1 MLSISVKE
9 FLFWKNKQL
18 SKGGDQQSFDVLL
31 DCIGGISTSD
41 LNMKILNPKEN
52 LHLKKNLEFL
62 ESLWEEQ
69 LLKACPIQYLCG
81 ITFWRDLKLKVTNK
95 VLIPRPETELIVD
108 IVFNIFK
115 KKSEKLFFAELGTG
129 SGAIS
134 IALALAYP
142 FSFGVATDIDQDA
155 LEIATKNYKIF
166 SNQSNLKFFCGNWW
180 SPLESF
186 KGKID
191 LAISNPP
198 YIPRDTYEKLPKEVK
213 NFEPKIALLGGDDGL
228 KHIRE
233 IILKAPLFL
242 KEKGWLIL
250 ENHFDQSEKVK
261 KLLIKIIILNL
272 SINYFFTLLIHSFLL
287 VNLIIYL
294 L

>member
-1 MLSISVKE
+1 MLCISVEE
-9 FLFWKNKQL
+9 FLFWKKKQL
-18 SKGGDQQSFDVLL
+18 SKGGDQPSFAVLL
-31 DCIGGISTSD
+31 DCIGGISSSD
-41 LNMKILNPKEN
+41 LNLKSINPKEDI
-52 LHLKKNLEFL
+52 HLKKNLEFL
-62 ESLWEEQ
+62 ESVWDDH
-69 LLKACPIQYLCG
+69 LLKSCPIQYLCG

-108 IVFNIFK
+108 IVFNIFR

-142 FSFGVATDIDQDA
+142 FSDGVATDINQDA
-155 LEIATKNYKIF
+155 LEIATKNYINSSK
-166 SNQSNLKFFCGNWW
+166 QSNLKFYCGNWW

-198 YIPRDTYEKLPKEVK
+198 YIPKDTYEKLPKEVK
-213 NFEPKIALLGGDDGL
+213 DFEPKIALFGGEDGL

-233 IILKAPLFL
+233 IIQKAPLYL
-242 KEKGWLIL
+242 KERGLLIF
-250 ENHFDQSEKVK
+250 ENHFDQGEKVK
-261 KLLIKIIILNL
+261 QLLIKYKFTSIEIVKEL
-272 SINYFFTLLIHSFLL
+272 SGIGRFTIGR
-287 VNLIIYL
+287 YK
-294 L
+294 

>member
-1 MLSISVKE
+1 MLSISVEE
-9 FLFWKNKQL
+9 FLFWKKTQL
-18 SKGGDQQSFDVLL
+18 SKGGDHQSLALL
-31 DCIGGISTSD
+31 IDSVGGISTSD
-41 LNMKILNPKEN
+41 LNLISINPEGN

-62 ESLWEEQ
+62 ESIWNEH
-69 LLKACPIQYLCG
+69 LLKSCPIQYLCG

-108 IVFNIFK
+108 IVFNIFP
-115 KKSEKLFFAELGTG
+115 KKSEKLLFAELGTG

-142 FSFGVATDIDQDA
+142 LWDGIASDIDQDA
-155 LEIATKNYKIF
+155 LEIARENFIN
-166 SNQSNLKFFCGNWW
+166 SSQQSNLKFYCGNWW

-198 YIPRDTYEKLPKEVK
+198 YIPRDTYEKLPIEVK
-213 NFEPKIALLGGDDGL
+213 DFEPKVALLGGEDGL
-228 KHIRE
+228 KHISE
-233 IILKAPLFL
+233 IIQKAPLFL
-242 KEKGWLIL
+242 KENGWLIL

-261 KLLIKIIILNL
+261 QLLIENKFTSLENGKAL
-272 SINYFFTLLIHSFLL
+272 SGIGRFTIGR
-287 VNLIIYL
+287 YK
-294 L
+294 

>member
-1 MLSISVKE
+1 MLFISVEE
-9 FLFWKNKQL
+9 FLVWKKKQL
-18 SKGGDQQSFDVLL
+18 SKGGDQQSFAVLL

-41 LNMKILNPKEN
+41 LNSKRINPEGK
-52 LHLKKNLEFL
+52 LQLKNNLEFL
-62 ESLWEEQ
+62 ESVWDDH
-69 LLKACPIQYLCG
+69 LLKSCPIQYLCG

-108 IVFNIFK
+108 IVFNIFR

-134 IALALAYP
+134 IALAIAYP
-142 FSFGVATDIDQDA
+142 LSDGIATDIDQDA
-155 LEIATKNYKIF
+155 LEIATKNYLNSSKK
-166 SNQSNLKFFCGNWW
+166 SNLKFYCGNWW

-186 KGKID
+186 KGQLD
-191 LAISNPP
+191 LVISNPP

-213 NFEPKIALLGGDDGL
+213 NFEPKVALLGGEDGL

-233 IILKAPLFL
+233 IIQKAPIFL

-250 ENHFDQSEKVK
+250 ENHFDQGEKVK
-261 KLLIKIIILNL
+261 QLFIKNKFTSIEIVKDL
-272 SINYFFTLLIHSFLL
+272 SGIGRFTIGR
-287 VNLIIYL
+287 YK
-294 L
+294 

>member
-1 MLSISVKE
+1 MLGISVEE
-9 FLFWKNKQL
+9 FLCWKKKQL
-18 SKGGDQQSFDVLL
+18 SKGGDQQSFSVLL
-31 DCIGGISTSD
+31 DCLGGLSTSD
-41 LNMKILNPKEN
+41 LNLISINSERN

-62 ESLWEEQ
+62 ESVWDDH
-69 LLKACPIQYLCG
+69 LLKSCPIQYLCG

-108 IVFNIFK
+108 IVFSIFR

-142 FSFGVATDIDQDA
+142 LSEGVATDIDQDA
-155 LEIATKNYKIF
+155 LEIATKNYINSSK
-166 SNQSNLKFFCGNWW
+166 QSNLKFYCGNWW

-186 KGKID
+186 KGNLD

-213 NFEPKIALLGGDDGL
+213 NFEPKVALLGGEDGL

-233 IILKAPLFL
+233 IIQKAPFFL

-261 KLLIKIIILNL
+261 QLLIKNKFTSIKIVKDL
-272 SINYFFTLLIHSFLL
+272 SGIGRFTIGR
-287 VNLIIYL
+287 YK
-294 L
+294 

>member
-9 FLFWKNKQL
+9 FLFWKKTQL
-18 SKGGDQQSFDVLL
+18 SKGGDHQSLALLL
-31 DCIGGISTSD
+31 DSVGGISTSD
-41 LNMKILNPKEN
+41 LNLKSINPEGN
-52 LHLKKNLEFL
+52 IQIKKNLEFL
-62 ESLWEEQ
+62 ESVWDDH
-69 LLKACPIQYLCG
+69 LLKSSPIQYLCG
-81 ITFWRDLKLKVTNK
+81 ISYWRDLKLKVTNK

-108 IVFNIFK
+108 IVFNIFR

-142 FSFGVATDIDQDA
+142 LWDGIATDIDQDA
-155 LEIATKNYKIF
+155 LDIAIKNYINCSK
-166 SNQSNLKFFCGNWW
+166 QTNLKFYCGYWW
-180 SPLESF
+180 NPFESF

-198 YIPRDTYEKLPKEVK
+198 YIPKNTYEKLPKEVK
-213 NFEPKIALLGGDDGL
+213 NFEPEIALLGGEDGL

-233 IILKAPLFL
+233 IIQKAPLFL

-250 ENHFDQSEKVK
+250 ENHFDQGEKVK
-261 KLLIKIIILNL
+261 QLLIKSKFKSVEIVNDL
-272 SINYFFTLLIHSFLL
+272 SGVGRFAIGRYK
-287 VNLIIYL
+287 
-294 L
+294 